1 MNDLPK
7 VFVNKIDKEIN
18 NSLNETRVDEEM
30 EVNLDNILT
39 KDKYSFN
46 HKYLIKTKTDA
57 IVDSII
63 QITDHQILTIEHG
76 WINISNIIKITEIKK

>member
-1 MNDLPK
+1 MNELPK

-18 NSLNETRVDEEM
+18 NSLNETRIDEESS
-30 EVNLDNILT
+30 VNLDNILT

-63 QITDHQILTIEHG
+63 QITDYQVLTIEHG
-76 WINISNIIKITEIKK
+76 WININDIIKITEIKK

>member
-18 NSLNETRVDEEM
+18 NSLNEARVDEEE
-30 EVNLDNILT
+30 EVNLNNILT

-46 HKYLIKTKTDA
+46 HEYLIKTKTNS
-57 IVDSII
+57 VTDSII
-63 QITDHQILTIEHG
+63 QITDNQILTIEHG
-76 WINISNIIKITEIKK
+76 WINISDIIKITEIKK